1 MNKSMIYEQIF
12 LQSFAK
18 NFIERLILDIQIRE
32 EKLNRREVLDFLVSL
47 FSEELKYFIEP
58 YKYKCPNILSMIKNY
73 KESFLEV
80 LGKFFVDFK
89 DASFNIFFSI
99 KITSIKI
106 FCFCKKI
113 VILCI

>member
-12 LQSFAK
+12 IQSFAK
-18 NFIERLILDIQIRE
+18 NFIEGLILDIQIRE

-73 KESFLEV
+73 KESLLEV
-80 LGKFFVDFK
+80 FGGYHVALKHNELDRYCTLILK
-89 DASFNIFFSI
+89 EYI
-99 KITSIKI
+99 KYLNKELERL
-106 FCFCKKI
+106 K
-113 VILCI
+113 